1 MCGLIKKM
9 GYLLVRGSN
18 NMHNIYNKM
27 YTIKVILRINR
38 YTTSVDLKLAGG
50 YAECS
55 KSLPLIWEDVW
66 KMCL

>member
-1 MCGLIKKM
+1 
-9 GYLLVRGSN
+9 
-18 NMHNIYNKM
+18 MHNIYNKM

-55 KSLPLIWEDVW
+55 KSLRLIWEDVW
-66 KMCL
+66 KM